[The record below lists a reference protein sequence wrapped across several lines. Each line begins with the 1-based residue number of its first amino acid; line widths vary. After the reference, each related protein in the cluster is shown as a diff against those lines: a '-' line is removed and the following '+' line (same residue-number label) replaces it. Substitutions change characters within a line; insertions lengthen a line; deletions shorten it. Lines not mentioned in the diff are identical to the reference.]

1 MADHFIE
8 RRQNSAMV
16 AVQETKEVAEVK
28 AKMYLARQFPRDE
41 DICLARILKECE
53 SPRLAEVAQ
62 YEYTKGKGDKV
73 SVIKGPSIRLIEV
86 ISRHWGNL
94 LSGITEM
101 SKDGGRST
109 VKAYAWDLETNYA
122 DEKIFELDYIRNTKS
137 GSYAISDE
145 REKYEF
151 MANYAA
157 RRKRACIQAVIPGY
171 IIDAAVEACEKT
183 LEAALKG
190 NGNKSIEQVRADMLK
205 AFVGLA
211 DWITEDMLASAAG
224 KEFDKLNPKDIV
236 RLRNLYNAIKD
247 GFVKAEVAFG
257 KETEDASVP
266 TIEETAEL
274 DKLNEQL
281 KAGKV
286 PNGTNEG

>member
-109 VKAYAWDLETNYA
+109 VKTYAWDLETNYA

-145 REKYEF
+145 REKYEL

-157 RRKRACIQAVIPGY
+157 RRKRACIQAVVPGY
-171 IIDAAVEACEKT
+171 IIDAAVEACERT
-183 LEAALKG
+183 LESTLK
-190 NGNKSIEQVRADMLK
+190 NGNKTIEQVRADMLK

-211 DWITEDMLASAAG
+211 DWITEDMLASSAG
-224 KEFDKLNPKDIV
+224 KDFDKLSPKDIV
-236 RLRNLYNAIKD
+236 KLRNLYNAIKD
-247 GFVKAEVAFG
+247 GFVKAEVVFG
-257 KETEDASVP
+257 KESEDGSVP
-266 TIEETAEL
+266 SADETEGL
-274 DKLNEQL
+274 DKLNEML
-281 KAGKV
+281 KAGQTENDTDK
-286 PNGTNEG
+286 G

>member
-1 MADHFIE
+1 
-8 RRQNSAMV
+8 
-16 AVQETKEVAEVK
+16 
-28 AKMYLARQFPRDE
+28 
-41 DICLARILKECE
+41 
-53 SPRLAEVAQ
+53 
-62 YEYTKGKGDKV
+62 
-73 SVIKGPSIRLIEV
+73 
-86 ISRHWGNL
+86 
-94 LSGITEM
+94 M

-109 VKAYAWDLETNYA
+109 VKTYAWDLETNYA

-183 LEAALKG
+183 LEATLK
-190 NGNKSIEQVRADMLK
+190 NGNKTIEQVRADMLK

-257 KETEDASVP
+257 KEPEGAVVP
-266 TIEETAEL
+266 TADETAEL

-286 PNGTNEG
+286 PNGTDEG